1 MSIVQAEL
9 TMIDFDRDTA
19 LTKKMLDALDMRV
32 RASMHNI
39 ANQNTPGFKRYVVR
53 FEELLREKLA
63 DGDDGSVQ
71 DVEPVVE
78 RDTTGDPGQNTVS
91 MVDETATLD
100 KARLVFDVMTRRA
113 GSLFKLMNS
122 AVFGR

>member
-71 DVEPVVE
+71 DVEPLVE